1 MKKILILGH
10 KGFLGSHLYHFLHTK
25 SYEILTL
32 PNDHRFKQ
40 EDSYTD
46 FFKNLIDNLE
56 PDYVVNCIGAFG
68 NLPKTLLDYIN
79 FEIPVML
86 MDALLL
92 SQKKTKLLLISSSAI
107 YGDLAF
113 NHLMMTEMHP
123 RMPQNHYG
131 ISKDRLLNIVDNYYS
146 QDIDV
151 VQAIPFNIIGKGLSN
166 KLFPS
171 IIHHSLIQ
179 YIRTNKMD
187 DRVAKIYHPTQSRD
201 YVDVFDVVSA
211 IELLLTAGR
220 SGESYN
226 ICSGI
231 ATSNIDLVSLFI
243 EAMNINFIPEQLN
256 TKSNIAVKIQRGS
269 SKKINNL
276 GWVKKINL
284 MQSINNIVK

>member
-1 MKKILILGH
+1 
-10 KGFLGSHLYHFLHTK
+10 
-25 SYEILTL
+25 
-32 PNDHRFKQ
+32 
-40 EDSYTD
+40 
-46 FFKNLIDNLE
+46 
-56 PDYVVNCIGAFG
+56 
-68 NLPKTLLDYIN
+68 
-79 FEIPVML
+79 
-86 MDALLL
+86 
-92 SQKKTKLLLISSSAI
+92 
-107 YGDLAF
+107 
-113 NHLMMTEMHP
+113 
-123 RMPQNHYG
+123 
-131 ISKDRLLNIVDNYYS
+131 
-146 QDIDV
+146 
-151 VQAIPFNIIGKGLSN
+151 
-166 KLFPS
+166 
-171 IIHHSLIQ
+171 
-179 YIRTNKMD
+179 MD

>member
-131 ISKDRLLNIVDNYYS
+131 ISKDRLLNIVDNY
-146 QDIDV
+146 
-151 VQAIPFNIIGKGLSN
+151 
-166 KLFPS
+166 
-171 IIHHSLIQ
+171 
-179 YIRTNKMD
+179 
-187 DRVAKIYHPTQSRD
+187 
-201 YVDVFDVVSA
+201 
-211 IELLLTAGR
+211 
-220 SGESYN
+220 
-226 ICSGI
+226 
-231 ATSNIDLVSLFI
+231 
-243 EAMNINFIPEQLN
+243 
-256 TKSNIAVKIQRGS
+256 
-269 SKKINNL
+269 
-276 GWVKKINL
+276 
-284 MQSINNIVK
+284 